1 MGHVRLAINDLS
13 VDGEQP
19 FHSSDGQV
27 HAIVNGE
34 LYEAEAA
41 REKLSR
47 EAGYSFKSRSDCEIV
62 IALYQLYGT
71 SFLRHLRGEF
81 ALCLYDSQKKMF
93 LAARDR
99 YGIKPLFYTELDG
112 SLLVAAEV
120 KAFEALGWKAEWDA
134 QIVIDR
140 GYAHDQ
146 RTIFK
151 GVKKV
156 RPGCYFTCNA
166 SGYIDHQSYWD
177 LEYPDKFA
185 VETRTEEDL
194 ILGVRE
200 RLLEAVRI
208 RLQADVRVGIFLSGG
223 IDSSVIAGMVAHLV
237 KEEGVKYG
245 NEKDLSNIHCQSVG
259 FDEDSGYDE
268 SSTWHNEYPM
278 PDLNYIGKFVLSDA
292 PKEHGVKV
300 VLTGEG
306 ADEHFAGYPMFLS
319 DYLAETDH
327 SWKSYNLTE
336 EERQNSW
343 TEARKASAYF
353 FKIDA
358 ATQKEAA
365 EKRNTASEQLNNI
378 TTLSAMG
385 AKLPDIFGS
394 WVSEFGD
401 CDIQQTMANNVSG
414 RVRDLMTDKWH
425 PLHTAE
431 YMWTKGFLANA
442 ILSALGDR
450 AEMAHSLEARPPFL
464 DHHLTEYVNQLPPSV
479 KIRWDPVE
487 RRFSEKWILREVS
500 KPFIT
505 QEIFE
510 RKKHP
515 YSAPPS
521 WPANGPLHKLFSRLV
536 TRENI
541 ERLGF
546 VDWDRVS
553 NTVSQAFDD
562 GNVSSFRLAASL
574 AQWVVLSQ
582 KFRMKQA
589 QASA

>member
-1 MGHVRLAINDLS
+1 M
-13 VDGEQP
+13 
-19 FHSSDGQV
+19 
-27 HAIVNGE
+27 
-34 LYEAEAA
+34 
-41 REKLSR
+41 
-47 EAGYSFKSRSDCEIV
+47 
-62 IALYQLYGT
+62 
-71 SFLRHLRGEF
+71 
-81 ALCLYDSQKKMF
+81 
-93 LAARDR
+93 LAAIARR
-99 YGIKPLFYTELDG
+99 T
-112 SLLVAAEV
+112 AESFGV
-120 KAFEALGWKAEWDA
+120 QFHKTLISEQVLADNFE
-134 QIVIDR
+134 
-140 GYAHDQ
+140 
-146 RTIFK
+146 
-151 GVKKV
+151 
-156 RPGCYFTCNA
+156 
-166 SGYIDHQSYWD
+166 
-177 LEYPDKFA
+177 
-185 VETRTEEDL
+185 
-194 ILGVRE
+194 
-200 RLLEAVRI
+200 
-208 RLQADVRVGIFLSGG
+208 QA
-223 IDSSVIAGMVAHLV
+223 
-237 KEEGVKYG
+237 
-245 NEKDLSNIHCQSVG
+245 
-259 FDEDSGYDE
+259 
-268 SSTWHNEYPM
+268 TWHNEYPM

-306 ADEHFAGYPMFLS
+306 ADEHFAGYSTFLS
-319 DYLAETDH
+319 DYLVETDH

-336 EERQNSW
+336 EERQSCW

-358 ATQKEAA
+358 VTQKEAVV
-365 EKRNTASEQLNNI
+365 ERRNTASEQLNNI

-385 AKLPDIFGS
+385 AKLPDIFSS

-414 RVRDLMTDKWH
+414 RVRDLMMDKWH

-487 RRFSEKWILREVS
+487 RRFSEKWILREAS

-505 QEIFE
+505 QEIYE

-536 TRENI
+536 TRETV
-541 ERLGF
+541 EQLGF

-553 NTVSQAFDD
+553 NVVSEAFDN